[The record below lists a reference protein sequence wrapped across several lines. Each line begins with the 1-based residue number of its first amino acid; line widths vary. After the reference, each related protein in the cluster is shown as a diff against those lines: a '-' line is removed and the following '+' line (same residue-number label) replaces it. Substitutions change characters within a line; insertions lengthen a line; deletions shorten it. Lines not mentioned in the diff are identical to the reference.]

1 MKIIL
6 VSAAALIDSEG
17 RVLLAQRPEGGSM
30 AGLWEFPG
38 GKIEAG
44 ETPQQAL
51 VRELEEEL
59 GIETSTGC
67 FTPVTYA
74 SHTYYR
80 SPPPSQPIIPGLCPA
95 DGAVSWQPD
104 IKDDFHLILL
114 LFACRRWN
122 DIPTPKEHAKLIWRK
137 PSEMKGLPMPAADVP
152 LIDAL
157 IDTIG

>member
-1 MKIIL
+1 MKSIL
-6 VSAAALIDSEG
+6 VSAAALIDLEG
-17 RVLLAQRPEGGSM
+17 RVLLAQRPEGKAM

-38 GKIEAG
+38 GKVEQG

-67 FTPVTYA
+67 FTAAGFA

-80 SPPPSQPIIPGLCPA
+80 SPPPSSPIIPGLCPGDA
-95 DGAVSWQPD
+95 SISWQSD
-104 IKDDFHLILL
+104 IKEDFHLIML

-122 DIPTPKEHAKLIWRK
+122 DIPTAKEHTKLIWKR
-137 PSEMKGLPMPAADVP
+137 PAEMRALAMPAADVP
-152 LIDAL
+152 LIDML
-157 IDTIG
+157 MTLV